1 MDDPMLS
8 HRFHH
13 ASWWTMNVVNPKYP
27 NRGLV
32 SGPWC
37 QRKNEDKCKPLQPLK
52 QQPQTITQPLG
63 KYMPA
68 TLHKF
73 CFFAPCHFWTTSC
86 DQQRIGVHQ
95 FIPICLNHIE
105 STFVMFK
112 RLNHATSNM
121 FMVKSNMFM
130 VRHVHGSIIHFSWV
144 ISQPLGQA
152 ACFLASLW
160 SERRPGASRRPPRAS
175 SVSPRWTTLQRC
187 SHGTIKGKL
196 LWFIFRQA
204 MFDYQRA
211 MVLWWCFDGGM
222 QSQPPNEWGWA

>member
-1 MDDPMLS
+1 MSRKDRTWLHKLTCKLASNLSMWVQLIGHTTLFLHADNTMDDPMLS

-95 FIPICLNHIE
+95 FIPICLNHVECRI
-105 STFVMFK
+105 
-112 RLNHATSNM
+112 HIC
-121 FMVKSNMFM
+121 
-130 VRHVHGSIIHFSWV
+130 HV
-144 ISQPLGQA
+144 
-152 ACFLASLW
+152 
-160 SERRPGASRRPPRAS
+160 
-175 SVSPRWTTLQRC
+175 
-187 SHGTIKGKL
+187 
-196 LWFIFRQA
+196 
-204 MFDYQRA
+204 
-211 MVLWWCFDGGM
+211 
-222 QSQPPNEWGWA
+222 

>member
-1 MDDPMLS
+1 MQFAWHHKMDLHWSLNSSWCLRHVQEKFECDYTNCYMQIGKQSTYDKYSWLATAPFFYMLTAPWHDPMLS

-13 ASWWTMNVVNPKYP
+13 ASWWTMNVVNSKYP

-95 FIPICLNHIE
+95 FIPICLNHVECRI
-105 STFVMFK
+105 
-112 RLNHATSNM
+112 HIC
-121 FMVKSNMFM
+121 
-130 VRHVHGSIIHFSWV
+130 HV
-144 ISQPLGQA
+144 
-152 ACFLASLW
+152 
-160 SERRPGASRRPPRAS
+160 
-175 SVSPRWTTLQRC
+175 
-187 SHGTIKGKL
+187 
-196 LWFIFRQA
+196 
-204 MFDYQRA
+204 
-211 MVLWWCFDGGM
+211 
-222 QSQPPNEWGWA
+222 

>member
-1 MDDPMLS
+1 M
-8 HRFHH
+8 
-13 ASWWTMNVVNPKYP
+13 
-27 NRGLV
+27 
-32 SGPWC
+32 
-37 QRKNEDKCKPLQPLK
+37 RKNEDKCKPLQPLE

-86 DQQRIGVHQ
+86 DQQRIGIHQ

-130 VRHVHGSIIHFSWV
+130 VRHVHGSIIHFFLGDKPTTRPSGLLFGVALVGTKAWCVTTSAPRFFSFTPVDHLAEVFSWHN
-144 ISQPLGQA
+144 
-152 ACFLASLW
+152 
-160 SERRPGASRRPPRAS
+160 
-175 SVSPRWTTLQRC
+175 QR
-187 SHGTIKGKL
+187 
-196 LWFIFRQA
+196 
-204 MFDYQRA
+204 
-211 MVLWWCFDGGM
+211 
-222 QSQPPNEWGWA
+222 